1 MMDQHIFLAIDLGAS
16 NGRVVIGRLAGDRL
30 TLEVAHRFDHSL
42 AHRDGYDRWDWARI
56 TAQVRH
62 GLAASCELA
71 ADAPIASVSCG
82 SWSQDFGLLHADGRL
97 LFPPASY
104 RDSRTAG
111 MPESFAD
118 LIAPAELRR
127 RVGSAVSPITTLCQ
141 LRAMA
146 LQEPEVLDQAA
157 TLLHIADLVHHDLCG
172 QAATDW
178 TLATASQLR
187 NVETGDWD
195 LELLRDLGI
204 PAHFLPEIVETPR
217 VLGRVLPANA
227 PHPKLAGV
235 PVVIASGH
243 DTSAATAAIDPM
255 QRGSLFMSVG
265 TWAMVG
271 CCTET
276 FGLPL
281 DLEDLSVAVLG
292 LARGKWALFH
302 GGVGLWLLQ
311 ECRRIWTER
320 GMSLSYDELTDA
332 AAGSAVESI
341 VDAND
346 ARFFAPEDMV
356 SELQGACSETG
367 QEVPQAPGDVSRV
380 IYHSLV
386 RSFAQSVQRLAEIA
400 GMDFESVTVV
410 GGGSRDEYLC
420 RRTAEEL
427 RLAVRAG
434 PAEATVVGNILL
446 QAQTL
451 GILPSEEEAARVL
464 RNSFPQ
470 IRYEACLAR
479 DFRERAPSQGRAD

>member
-16 NGRVVIGRLAGDRL
+16 NGRVVIGRLGDNRL
-30 TLEVAHRFDHSL
+30 TLRVAHRFDHTIGCG
-42 AHRDGYDRWDWARI
+42 DGYDRWDWERI

-62 GLAASCELA
+62 GLAVAGEQTGNT
-71 ADAPIASVSCG
+71 PIASVSCG
-82 SWSQDFGLLHADGRL
+82 GWSQDFGLLEADGQL
-97 LFPPASY
+97 LFPPVSY

-111 MPESFAD
+111 LPQDFAD
-118 LIAPAELRR
+118 LIAPHELRH
-127 RVGSAVSPITTLCQ
+127 RVGSAVAPITTLCQ

-146 LQEPEVLDQAA
+146 RQEPEILARAA
-157 TLLHIADLVHHDLCG
+157 TLLHIADLTHYDLCG

-195 LELLRDLGI
+195 RELLRDLGI

-217 VLGRVLPANA
+217 VLGRVRPASA

-235 PVVIASGH
+235 PVVIGSGH

-271 CCTET
+271 CCTEM
-276 FGLPL
+276 FELPQ

-292 LARGKWALFH
+292 LARGKWAIFH
-302 GGVGLWLLQ
+302 GGTGLWLMQ
-311 ECRRIWTER
+311 ECRRIWTEQGLPR
-320 GMSLSYDELTDA
+320 TYDELAEA
-332 AAGSAVESI
+332 AAGSSVASI
-341 VDAND
+341 VDVND
-346 ARFFAPEDMV
+346 ARFFAPENMV
-356 SELQGACSETG
+356 QELQDACAEAG
-367 QEVPQAPGDVSRV
+367 QEVPQEPGDVSRV
-380 IYHSLV
+380 IYDSLA
-386 RSFAQSVQRLAEIA
+386 RSFAQSVTRLAEITE
-400 GMDFESVTVV
+400 MNFESVTVV

-427 RLAVRAG
+427 HLPVLAG

-451 GILPSEEEAARVL
+451 GILPSEEDTAKVL

-470 IRYEACLAR
+470 MCYE
-479 DFRERAPSQGRAD
+479 ES